1 MLLTTRDENGELN
14 TPALNRSLDSNSPT
28 QLKTIS
34 GGVDGDKD
42 SAIELTG
49 YDGNSSKS
57 SPKALYQKQQQML
70 SPNATLNTSMDSISQ
85 AHITNGG
92 LSKYTKL
99 KGRELYMQQLSAL
112 FLKRFHHY
120 RRNMRILATNIL
132 LPCIFVA
139 MSMMFTAIRPKLTY
153 QPALELSPVIYE
165 PNNIFYT

>member
-1 MLLTTRDENGELN
+1 MTTRDENGILN
-14 TPALNRSLDSNSPT
+14 SPALNKTLESGSTT

-34 GGVDGDKD
+34 GGIDGDKD

-57 SPKALYQKQQQML
+57 SPKSFYQMQQQML

-85 AHITNGG
+85 AHMTTGT

-99 KGRELYMQQLSAL
+99 KGRELYMQQLGAL

-132 LPCIFVA
+132 LPCMFVA
-139 MSMMFTAIRPKLTY
+139 MSMMFTTIRPKLTD
-153 QPALELSPVIYE
+153 QPALELSPVIYD